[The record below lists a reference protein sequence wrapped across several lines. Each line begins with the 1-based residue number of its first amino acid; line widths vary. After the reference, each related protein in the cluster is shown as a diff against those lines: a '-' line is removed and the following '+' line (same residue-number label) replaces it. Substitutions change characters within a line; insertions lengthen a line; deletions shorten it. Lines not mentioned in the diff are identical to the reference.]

1 MSTEANKTLVL
12 RLFDEGGKGN
22 FAATDELLAED
33 FGFYF
38 PGNPEP
44 LGKKGWKQVYSM
56 FLSAFPDLH
65 YDIEDIIAEG
75 DRVVARIT
83 WSGTQQRE
91 FQGTPPTGRR
101 VTFAGFNV
109 NRIEGGTIVEQH
121 AQFDALGLMQQLG
134 VLPAMG

>member
-12 RLFDEGGKGN
+12 RLFDEGGKVS

-33 FGFYF
+33 FRFYF
-38 PGNPEP
+38 PGTPEP
-44 LGKKGWKQVYSM
+44 LGKEGWKQVYSM
-56 FLSAFPDLH
+56 FLSAFLDLH

-109 NRIEGGTIVEQH
+109 NRIEGGTIVEQY

>member
-1 MSTEANKTLVL
+1 MSTEANKTLVP
-12 RLFDEGGKGN
+12 RLFDEGGKVS

-33 FGFYF
+33 FRFYF
-38 PGNPEP
+38 PSNPEP

-83 WSGTQQRE
+83 WSGTQQVRIPGYSSYWQVGDVRWIQRE
-91 FQGTPPTGRR
+91 PHRGWYNSRAICL
-101 VTFAGFNV
+101 V
-109 NRIEGGTIVEQH
+109 
-121 AQFDALGLMQQLG
+121 
-134 VLPAMG
+134 